1 MLKAKILVVGP
12 PKTGKTVIS
21 NFLSDATENIGT
33 DYRPTKGVRIV
44 EFERRNLN
52 IKGRQVHAEVE
63 LWDCGS
69 SGNVESCWP
78 IFGKDVNG
86 LLFIFNKELEIG
98 ADSTSSLVS
107 AEAQSHQKH
116 LENLYNYFV
125 RKEGVR
131 DSQCLIVNQK
141 KPKNDDDD
149 DDGFDRPPPKK
160 KEVLIPDQMRGI
172 PYVDADLNTDGDG
185 IKNEFDEFIS
195 RIFHVIA
202 ENREK
207 EELKIMNQS

>member
-33 DYRPTKGVRIV
+33 EYRPTKGVRIV
-44 EFERRNLN
+44 EFERRNIK

-86 LLFIFNKELEIG
+86 LLFIFNKELEVG
-98 ADSTSSLVS
+98 ADSSSS
-107 AEAQSHQKH
+107 QAAGEAAAHQKH
-116 LENLYNYFV
+116 LEKLYNHFV
-125 RKEGVR
+125 RQEGVR
-131 DSQCLIVNQK
+131 DSQCLVVNQK
-141 KPKNDDDD
+141 KPKNEDDEAY
-149 DDGFDRPPPKK
+149 DGTSLKK
-160 KEVLIPDQMRGI
+160 KEVLIPDRMRGI
-172 PYVDADLNTDGDG
+172 PFVDADLNSDAEG
-185 IKNEFDEFIS
+185 IKGEFDEFIS
-195 RIFHVIA
+195 RILHVIA
-202 ENREK
+202 ESRDK
-207 EELKIMNQS
+207 EELNIMNQH